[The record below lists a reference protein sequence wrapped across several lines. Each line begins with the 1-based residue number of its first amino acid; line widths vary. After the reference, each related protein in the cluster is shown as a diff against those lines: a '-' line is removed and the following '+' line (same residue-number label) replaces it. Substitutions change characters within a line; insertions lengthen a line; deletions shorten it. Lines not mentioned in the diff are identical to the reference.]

1 MISIIICHRNITSLE
16 AIKESIKETIG
27 VKYELII
34 IDNSQNKYSICSAY
48 NEGVRRAKYD
58 VMCFTHEDILFHTNN
73 WGEKVIAHFADPQV
87 GMIGVAGGMS
97 QSGIPSAWWF
107 NNYFAKS
114 ARNLLM
120 KSPAKKQE
128 KLYQYY
134 SNPFND
140 SNKTEV
146 IIVDGLW
153 FCVRKSLFN
162 QISFDEKTFS
172 GFHLYDADI
181 SMQANQHAKNYVVFN
196 IFIEHLWSG
205 SISKEYY
212 SDLLAFTNKW
222 SGQLPIQTGQVE
234 ADYMDKYNFHALRAL
249 ILEMK
254 TKNYSNKFISELI
267 QKYQHII
274 SKGAYAKWYLWYF
287 YLSRKIG
294 YANANR
300 LFYRLEKL
308 GGFCRAKNHTTK
320 MFFEQNVV

>member
-1 MISIIICHRNITSLE
+1 MISIVICHRNIALLDV
-16 AIKESIKETIG
+16 IKESIKETIG
-27 VKYELII
+27 VKHELIV
-34 IDNSQNKYSICSAY
+34 IDNSENKFSICSAY
-48 NEGVRRAKYD
+48 NEGVRLAKYD
-58 VMCFTHEDILFHTNN
+58 IICFTHEDILFHTNN
-73 WGEKVIAHFADPQV
+73 WGEKVMAHFADPEV

-97 QSGIPSAWWF
+97 QSPIPSAWWF

-120 KSPAKKQE
+120 KGAAKKQE
-128 KLYQYY
+128 KLFQYY

-162 QISFDEKTFS
+162 NISFDEKTFP

-181 SMQANQHAKNYVVFN
+181 SMQAIQHTKNYVVFN
-196 IFIEHLWSG
+196 IFIEHVWSG

-222 SGQLPIQTGQVE
+222 ASQLPVQTGQVE

-254 TKNYSNKFISELI
+254 TKNYSNKIIGELI
-267 QKYQHII
+267 EKYHHII
-274 SKGAYAKWYLWYF
+274 SKGTYTKWYLWYF

-300 LFYRLEKL
+300 VFYRLEKIS
-308 GGFCRAKNHTTK
+308 GFSKVKNHTLKTFIEK
-320 MFFEQNVV
+320 NVA